1 MSVLAALVAGAVATM
16 LLLRT
21 TVAVLAHPT
30 LDRENYR
37 GHHLPTAVGVLLA
50 AAVIAVDGARALLG
64 VAGVGDADTA
74 PARLGILGAVVMFAF
89 LGLVD
94 DLLGDAHDR
103 GLRGHVIAALH
114 GRVTTG
120 FIKLGGG
127 VAVAVVLAGTFDG
140 DRPGRVILDGA
151 LIALAANMGNLLD
164 RAPGRTIKWGLV
176 AYVPIALAAG
186 TAAAGIALAVV
197 AGAAAVLLVGDLR
210 ERFMLGDTGA
220 NALGA
225 ALGLGVVL
233 TAPLQG
239 RAVVAAVLLGC
250 NLASEVVSFS
260 QVIDRVAPLRALD
273 RWGRHRPPPT
283 GD

>member
-21 TVAVLAHPT
+21 TIAVLDHPT
-30 LDRENYR
+30 LERENYR
-37 GHHLPTAVGVLLA
+37 GHRLPTAVGVLLV
-50 AAVIAVDGARALLG
+50 AAVIAVDGARTLLG
-64 VAGVGDADTA
+64 VAGVGDAETA

-94 DLLGDAHDR
+94 DLLGDAGDR
-103 GLRGHVIAALH
+103 GLRGHLTAALR

-127 VAVAVVLAGTFDG
+127 VAVALVLAGTFGG
-140 DRPGRVILDGA
+140 DDPGRVLIDGA
-151 LIALAANMGNLLD
+151 LVALAANLGNLLD

-176 AYVPIALAAG
+176 AYVPIAVAAG
-186 TAAAGIALAVV
+186 TAAAGIALGVV
-197 AGAAAVLLVGDLR
+197 AGSAAVLLAGDLR

-225 ALGLGVVL
+225 ALGVGVML
-233 TAPLQG
+233 TTSAGVRTGVML
-239 RAVVAAVLLGC
+239 ALLA
-250 NLASEVVSFS
+250 LTLLSELVSFS
-260 QVIDRVAPLRALD
+260 RIIERLPPLRAFD
-273 RWGRHRPPPT
+273 QVGRRAQGTPP
-283 GD
+283 